1 MAVGFAKDGA
11 EQLEMEAV
19 VQAAISHAR
28 VQINAGGVSEE
39 FCLECDEEIPE
50 ARRVAL
56 KGVQYCVNCQSK
68 RDSIFKRPVR
78 NCWHRSMR

>member
-1 MAVGFAKDGA
+1 MASGFGSPEGVQDEIA
-11 EQLEMEAV
+11 AV
-19 VQAAISHAR
+19 VQAAVNHAR
-28 VQINAGGVSEE
+28 VQINAGGISEE

-56 KGVQYCVNCQSK
+56 KGVQYCVQCQSK
-68 RDSIFKRPVR
+68 RDSIFKRPER